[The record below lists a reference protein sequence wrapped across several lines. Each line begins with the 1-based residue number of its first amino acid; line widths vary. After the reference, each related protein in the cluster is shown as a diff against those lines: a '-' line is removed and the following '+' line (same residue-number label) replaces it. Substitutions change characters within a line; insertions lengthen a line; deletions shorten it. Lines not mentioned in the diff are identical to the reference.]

1 MTDPREIIH
10 AACNELGC
18 YAPKVVTY
26 HNGTLVVIRNGDG
39 ERVAD
44 IIEPTLDAQAIKHRI
59 LQLYKVKAENQPSK
73 ATMERLIVTGEDVS
87 AVIAKDPKGFAE
99 NIAKD
104 NTLLASMGAQFPHIF
119 NETAFV
125 VDYSVSNP
133 GASEAQIVAAGM
145 KQSHGTASPK
155 LLREAFHKVHGRL
168 LSPEEIR
175 AYQEGKKAANSPD
188 S

>member
-44 IIEPTLDAQAIKHRI
+44 ILEPTLDAQAIKHRVA
-59 LQLYKVKAENQPSK
+59 QLYKVKAENQPSK
-73 ATMERLIVTGEDVS
+73 ATMERLT
-87 AVIAKDPKGFAE
+87 
-99 NIAKD
+99 
-104 NTLLASMGAQFPHIF
+104 T
-119 NETAFV
+119 
-125 VDYSVSNP
+125 
-133 GASEAQIVAAGM
+133 
-145 KQSHGTASPK
+145 
-155 LLREAFHKVHGRL
+155 
-168 LSPEEIR
+168 PEEIR
-175 AYQEGKKAANSPD
+175 AYQEGKKAATSQG